1 MDSVNMTKTS
11 NYHHGNLREELI
23 GAAIELL
30 DEGGIEAVGIRQ
42 VARKVG
48 VAHSAP
54 ANHFKNKQALFTAL
68 ATHIFHDL
76 MTAIQSKPNNN
87 VDSLRD
93 EIHHFAKTILD
104 IGLRYPNRYKLIWR
118 RDCAN
123 NENIALYQVMEE
135 IYQQLTTTL
144 QAHAKR
150 KNIDVESQAI
160 ALWSLIHGYVSL
172 RLDGNL
178 IAGHDHITGVE
189 RQAAI
194 IDVILE
200 GLVQR

>member
-1 MDSVNMTKTS
+1 MDGVNMSEIS

-23 GAAIELL
+23 VAALELL
-30 DEGGIEAVGIRQ
+30 DEGGIEAISVRQ
-42 VARKVG
+42 LAREVG

-54 ANHFKNKQALFTAL
+54 ANHFKNKKALFTVL
-68 ATHIFHDL
+68 ATHIFRDL
-76 MTAIQSKPNNN
+76 MAAIQSCPTNNT
-87 VDSLRD
+87 DSLRD

-104 IGLRYPNRYKLIWR
+104 FGLRYPNRYKLIWR
-118 RDCAN
+118 KDCADN
-123 NENIALYQVMEE
+123 DNITLYQIMEE

-144 QAHAKR
+144 QTHTKS
-150 KNIDVESQAI
+150 KSVDVESQAI

-172 RLDGNL
+172 RLNGNL
-178 IAGHDHITGVE
+178 IAGYDEVTGVE

-200 GLVQR
+200 GLV

>member
-1 MDSVNMTKTS
+1 MDNVNMKKTS
-11 NYHHGNLREELI
+11 TYHHGNLREELI
-23 GAAIELL
+23 EAALDLL
-30 DEGGIEAVGIRQ
+30 DEGGVEAVGIRQ

-54 ANHFKNKQALFTAL
+54 ANHFKNKRALFTAL
-68 ATHIFHDL
+68 STHIFGDL
-76 MTAIQSKPNNN
+76 IATIQSKPLNNT
-87 VDSLRD
+87 DSLRD

-104 IGLRYPNRYKLIWR
+104 VGLKYPNRYKLVWL
-118 RDCAN
+118 RDRVDSEN
-123 NENIALYQVMEE
+123 NALYQVMEE
-135 IYQQLTTTL
+135 IYQQLTAIL

-178 IAGHDHITGVE
+178 VAGHDDITGVE
-189 RQAAI
+189 RQTAI

-200 GLVQR
+200 GLD